1 MKPDLFKAPACS
13 RNQTLRYLN
22 RKILEHPNFVNC
34 LKIRTQEWLKIKA
47 KQDWQYHVASNK
59 KLLYPYSSFSIAL
72 QAHIQ
77 AEMSPRHVQFLN
89 FWQDMFINNKIV
101 DIDILPELPDGYAM
115 AEGDFAK
122 RNQDSRVSEEWKNL
136 KIRKY
141 EYESFGV
148 SGGLPSSEEVRVVFQ
163 RTENNKLRFRIGWLF
178 EDRKKERTKVHYE
191 P

>member
-122 RNQDSRVSEEWKNL
+122 RNQDS
-136 KIRKY
+136 
-141 EYESFGV
+141 
-148 SGGLPSSEEVRVVFQ
+148 
-163 RTENNKLRFRIGWLF
+163 TENNKLRIGWLSK
-178 EDRKKERTKVHYE
+178 DQKKERTKISGGLPIFGKGE
-191 P
+191 TKICSGGLPKNEKQR